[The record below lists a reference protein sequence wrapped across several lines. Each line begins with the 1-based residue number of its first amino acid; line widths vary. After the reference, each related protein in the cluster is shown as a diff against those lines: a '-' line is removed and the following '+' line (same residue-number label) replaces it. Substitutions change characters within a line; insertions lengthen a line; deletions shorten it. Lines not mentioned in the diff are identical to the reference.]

1 MSVTVDRVAI
11 TGLGALTPIGPTVET
26 FWSALLAGRSGCR
39 RVTAFDPAGQRTEI
53 GCEIPDFDH
62 VLAPSSGT
70 RTGGRAT
77 ALAVT
82 AATEALAQA
91 GLAGIVP
98 YAPERVGVCV
108 GTTMGEIRILEEHL
122 EREAR
127 HRTGGADRPPLAEYP
142 CFVIAAGIA
151 ARFGL
156 GGPNLMVPDACAAGN
171 YALAV
176 ARDLILD
183 GEADA
188 MVVGGVDPYSRV
200 AHTGFNRLLAVS
212 PDLCRPFDA
221 RRRGIIPGEG
231 AGILVLES
239 ERGARARGATILA
252 FLLGCGLTNDAG
264 HITNPDPSGAGLA
277 RAIALALAQSGLA
290 PAEIDWISAHGT
302 GTPANDLAETQGIK
316 RAFGD
321 RARSVPVSSIKSM
334 IGHTMGA
341 ASALEAVAAVMAIRT
356 GAIPATINYE
366 HPDPGCDLDYVPN
379 RFRPAD
385 VRAVLSNSMAFG
397 GINACAVFARAEGDG
412 ASAAA

>member
-11 TGLGALTPIGPTVET
+11 TGLGAVTPIGSTVES
-26 FWSALLAGRSGCR
+26 FWSALLAGHNGCR
-39 RVTAFDPAGQRTEI
+39 RVTAFDLAGQRTEI
-53 GCEIPDFDH
+53 GCEVPGFDH
-62 VLAPSSGT
+62 ARRPWPGPHA
-70 RTGGRAT
+70 GGRAT
-77 ALAVT
+77 ALA
-82 AATEALAQA
+82 AAAAAEALAQA
-91 GLAGIVP
+91 GLAID
-98 YAPERVGVCV
+98 APERVGVCI
-108 GTTMGEIRILEEHL
+108 GTTMGEIRILEEYL
-122 EREAR
+122 ECEVRPR
-127 HRTGGADRPPLAEYP
+127 KGAAPSPLADYP
-142 CFVIAAGIA
+142 CFVIAAGVA

-188 MVVGGVDPYSRV
+188 MVVGGVDPYSRI

-221 RRRGIIPGEG
+221 RRHGIIPGEG

-239 ERGARARGATILA
+239 ERGARKRGAEILA

-277 RAIALALAQSGLA
+277 RAIAQALAESGIA
-290 PAEIDWISAHGT
+290 PADVDWISAHGT
-302 GTPANDLAETQGIK
+302 GTPANDLAETRGIK

-321 RARSVPVSSIKSM
+321 RARAVPVSSIKSM

-356 GAIPATINYE
+356 GAIPPTINYE
-366 HPDPGCDLDYVPN
+366 HPDPGCDLDCVPN
-379 RFRPAD
+379 RFRRGE
-385 VRAVLSNSMAFG
+385 VRIVLSNSMAFG
-397 GINACAVFARAEGDG
+397 GNNACAVFAHAGDEDPR
-412 ASAAA
+412 AAA